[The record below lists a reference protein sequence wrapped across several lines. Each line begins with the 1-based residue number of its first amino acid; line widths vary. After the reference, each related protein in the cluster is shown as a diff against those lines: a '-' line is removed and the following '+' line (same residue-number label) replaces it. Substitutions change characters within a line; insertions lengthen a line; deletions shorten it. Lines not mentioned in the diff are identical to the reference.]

1 MHVQSFCFANLT
13 QLLFDVLVPS
23 PQWHL
28 KLPIDDDIDDDGDND
43 GVVEGDDDDGDD
55 DDDDGDDDGDDGGDD
70 DGDGVIVKVIEITQP
85 LSS

>member
-1 MHVQSFCFANLT
+1 MR
-13 QLLFDVLVPS
+13 DVLLILTNCFLTFSLPS

-55 DDDDGDDDGDDGGDD
+55 DDDYGDDDGDDAGDD
-70 DGDGVIVKVIEITQP
+70 DGDRVIVKVIEIAQP
-85 LSS
+85 CSS